1 MEQLKQILQK
11 IFDVSGLSYSVDTDI
26 EANRVSIFIHDESIN
41 SYFPKIVF
49 EVEHLVKVI
58 AKNQGIDRIN
68 VDFNNYRKERE
79 RLIGELAKAAARKA
93 ALENTEVVGNV
104 DPGAHLWLVYSGGSS
119 RRADCRWVD
128 RDLDHSSHCHHV
140 AEVPERD

>member
-79 RLIGELAKAAARKA
+79 RLIGELAKAAARKVLA
-93 ALENTEVVGNV
+93 EKKEIALPVMNAYERRLVHSELATWPDVKTESIGE
-104 DPGAHLWLVYSGGSS
+104 G
-119 RRADCRWVD
+119 
-128 RDLDHSSHCHHV
+128 
-140 AEVPERD
+140 PERHIVVKPL

>member
-79 RLIGELAKAAARKA
+79 RLIGELAKAAARKVLA
-93 ALENTEVVGNV
+93 EKKEIALPVMNAYERRLVHTELATRPDVKTESIGE
-104 DPGAHLWLVYSGGSS
+104 G
-119 RRADCRWVD
+119 
-128 RDLDHSSHCHHV
+128 
-140 AEVPERD
+140 PERHIVVKPL

>member
-11 IFDVSGLSYSVDTDI
+11 IFDVSRLSYSVDTDI

-79 RLIGELAKAAARKA
+79 RLIGELAKAAARKVLA
-93 ALENTEVVGNV
+93 EKKEIALPVMNAYERRLVHTELATRPDVKTESIGE
-104 DPGAHLWLVYSGGSS
+104 G
-119 RRADCRWVD
+119 
-128 RDLDHSSHCHHV
+128 
-140 AEVPERD
+140 PERHIVVKPL